1 MRTPADLIS
10 PKEFGDLMHITPQ
23 KVRDHLND
31 GLVPGGRKLFGRWV
45 IDMHVFTTWFN
56 STTPTEAM
64 RLAPPPRHKLIP
76 LPSRYQ
82 TWSEEARQ
90 RAAERRRE
98 RKAEEASRNAG
109 LMEGEAQ
116 HE

>member
-10 PKEFGDLMHITPQ
+10 PKEFGALMHLTPA
-23 KVRDHLND
+23 KVRAHLNN

-45 IDMHVFTTWFN
+45 IDMHVFSQWFN
-56 STTPTEAM
+56 DTTPTEAM
-64 RLAPPPRHKLIP
+64 RLTPPPKQHKPIP

-98 RKAEEASRNAG
+98 RKAEEAGRNAG
-109 LMEGEAQ
+109 LMEGEQ
-116 HE
+116 G

>member
-1 MRTPADLIS
+1 MHLTPA
-10 PKEFGDLMHITPQ
+10 

-45 IDMHVFTTWFN
+45 IDMHVFTQWFN

-64 RLAPPPRHKLIP
+64 RLAPPPKHRMIP
-76 LPSRYQ
+76 LPSRYHE
-82 TWSEEARQ
+82 WSEEARQ

-109 LMEGEAQ
+109 LMEGEQ
-116 HE
+116 G